1 MKIHKTYKV
10 EREREREKFCDLINI
25 ELNERERERER
36 EREKFFDLINIE
48 LNVYVI
54 N

>member
-10 EREREREKFCDLINI
+10 ERERERERFIDLIT
-25 ELNERERERER
+25 
-36 EREKFFDLINIE
+36 IE
-48 LNVYVI
+48 LNVYII

>member
-10 EREREREKFCDLINI
+10 GREREREKL
-25 ELNERERERER
+25 
-36 EREKFFDLINIE
+36 FDLINIE

>member
-10 EREREREKFCDLINI
+10 GR
-25 ELNERERERER
+25 ERERERER
-36 EREKFFDLINIE
+36 ERLFDLINIE

>member
-10 EREREREKFCDLINI
+10 
-25 ELNERERERER
+25 ERERER